1 MRALALGFSLL
12 IGLLATSG
20 AAYADASG
28 KALGVDQDARSE
40 TKAGVKQL
48 VVGADIFL
56 GDKVVTDARGLV
68 EIKFSDNTKLVVG
81 PNSSLV
87 IEDYL
92 LRDDGSSGKLA
103 INALSGTFRFVTGGA
118 AKDRYLIKTPT
129 GTIGVRGTGFDLT
142 GDGRHFSV
150 MLYHGAVVICN
161 NAGKCVTLD
170 DVCEI
175 GMADLSDA
183 VILGNGRE
191 MNNQDREQMRGMF
204 PYAVDES
211 DLQGQFRIARARECL
226 NRQVVPTV
234 QEPDD
239 SNPGPKYP
247 DRQGGRQGGID

>member
-1 MRALALGFSLL
+1 MRGLALLFSVLA
-12 IGLLATSG
+12 GLGALTG

-28 KALGVDQDARSE
+28 KALGVDPDAKSE
-40 TKAGVKQL
+40 TKAGVKEL

-56 GDKVVTDARGLV
+56 GDKVVTDAKGLV

-81 PNSSLV
+81 PNSALV

-92 LRDDGSSGKLA
+92 LRDDGSNGKLA

-142 GDGRHFSV
+142 DDARHFSV
-150 MLYHGAVVICN
+150 MLYHGAVDICN
-161 NAGKCVTLD
+161 KAKKCITLD

-191 MNNQDREQMRGMF
+191 MNNQDREAMRGMF
-204 PYAVDES
+204 PYSVNES
-211 DLQGQFRIARARECL
+211 PLQGQFRIAQARECL
-226 NRQVVPTV
+226 NRQVVPTE
-234 QEPDD
+234 QEKDD
-239 SNPGPKYP
+239 TPSRPQQRGRFTNGFSSN
-247 DRQGGRQGGID
+247 

>member
-1 MRALALGFSLL
+1 MRALALLFSLL
-12 IGLLATSG
+12 IGLFAASG
-20 AAYADASG
+20 AAYADPSG
-28 KALGVDQDARSE
+28 TALGVDQDARSE
-40 TKAGVKQL
+40 TKAGVKEL
-48 VVGADIFL
+48 VVGSDIFL

-118 AKDRYLIKTPT
+118 AKDRYLIETPT

-142 GDGRHFSV
+142 GDGKHFSV

-161 NAGKCVTLD
+161 KSGKCVTLD

-175 GMADLSDA
+175 GTADLTDA
-183 VILGNGRE
+183 RILGSGKE
-191 MNNQDREQMRGMF
+191 MGNEDREQMRGMF
-204 PYAVDES
+204 PSSVDES
-211 DLQGQFRIARARECL
+211 DLLGQFRIAQARECL

-234 QEPDD
+234 QEPDE
-239 SNPGPKYP
+239 SNPKPQTRDG
-247 DRQGGRQGGID
+247 QFVEID